1 MVPQWVQDITKA
13 FSGGA
18 LAGIA
23 AASTALLDGK
33 IDQVEWLAIA
43 AAVIY
48 GGYGVWQTPDSMSP
62 MRKAL
67 KNSRR

>member
-1 MVPQWVQDITKA
+1 VPQWIKDIAKA

-23 AASTALLDGK
+23 AATTALVGDGK
-33 IDQVEWLAIA
+33 IDTLEWLAVA
-43 AAVIY
+43 AAIIY

-67 KNSRR
+67 KNAK